1 MHGHSTVCLYLKL
14 IHVSERVTKEE
25 TRFLELWKEQRE
37 GSKVGYYVLYTI
49 SWGMVSTFAVFFALM
64 SLGGI
69 SIIPIAQDNMK
80 ILLIALAGIVAGFL
94 ITLLIRVRNEKKY
107 QRILKKLEKNRVS
120 QTEN

>member
-1 MHGHSTVCLYLKL
+1 
-14 IHVSERVTKEE
+14 VSERVTKEE